1 MRNGKTNGKQCTTKG
16 SMLKCSTLSLGLVA
30 FIMVLTSAASRS
42 QVDSCVQCHKEL
54 ADKPSQLIASDIH
67 TQRGLSCA
75 DCHGGDPRLGTD
87 GNMHAAMDPAKGFVG
102 KPKPAEVGKFCAKC
116 HADLNYMRRFNPQA
130 RTDQWSE
137 YQTSVHGQLNRKGD
151 TKVATCIS
159 CHSVHDIKAVND
171 PTSPVYATNV
181 ANTCAHCHAD
191 AQYMS
196 QYKIPTDQFDLY
208 QRSVHGQALMVQQDL
223 AAPSCND
230 CHGNHGATPPGVS
243 SVAHVCGQCHVR
255 QAELFD
261 ASPHQAPFAQMG
273 QAACVTCHNNHDI
286 ARPTDALLGTGETST
301 CIMCHAEG
309 DKGFM
314 VAGQL
319 AQRLDQLRQQIDMA
333 QAILARAER
342 AGMEVSRPKFELNA
356 ARDNLTHARVLIHN
370 VTSPE
375 IDTTVEAGMHIAM
388 NATQAGYAA
397 LNELQFRRKGL
408 AVSLGVILF
417 VCVMLYL
424 KIRQLDQSS
433 AHNTPP
439 I

>member
-1 MRNGKTNGKQCTTKG
+1 MTPDKAEKRMRKAKG
-16 SMLKCSTLSLGLVA
+16 SMLKCGVLVLTAVA
-30 FIMVLTSAASRS
+30 FIMTLTSAASRA
-42 QVDSCVQCHKEL
+42 QVDSCVQCHTEL
-54 ADKPSQLIASDIH
+54 SDKPSQLIANDIH

-75 DCHGGDPRLGTD
+75 DCHGGDPTLGTD
-87 GNMHAAMDPAKGFVG
+87 GNMHAAMDPAKGFIG
-102 KPKPAEVGKFCAKC
+102 KPKPADVGKFCAKC

-151 TKVATCIS
+151 TKVATCVS

-191 AQYMS
+191 RAYMS
-196 QYKIPTDQFDLY
+196 QYKIRTDQFDLY
-208 QRSVHGQALMVQQDL
+208 QRSVHGQALMAQQDL

-243 SVAHVCGQCHVR
+243 SVANVCGQCHVR

-261 ASPHQAPFAQMG
+261 ASPHQAPFAEMK

-286 ARPTDALLGTGETST
+286 VRPTDAMLGTSENST

-309 DKGFM
+309 DKGYV
-314 VAGQL
+314 VASQL
-319 AQRLDQLRQQIDMA
+319 AQRLDQLRQQIETA

-356 ARDNLTHARVLIHN
+356 ARDSLTHARVLIHN

-375 IDTTVEAGMHIAM
+375 IDKTIEAGMNIAI

-417 VCVMLYL
+417 VCAMLYL
-424 KIRQLDQSS
+424 KIRQLDQSE
-433 AHNTPP
+433 AINNPP
-439 I
+439 S